1 MKKNIF
7 LFITILLLVI
17 STGCAKKGSSG
28 GGILSG
34 NKTMTCTKEETDES
48 GYKTNEK
55 MDIVYN
61 SKKVVKVTSTNT
73 TEMDSMV
80 IDFAISA
87 GTEIAKAFDKVDGI
101 SVKYTQENTNTIKYV
116 MEIEFDKLKEEQLQQ
131 LINDLYG
138 GETDAEN
145 LFDKKD
151 VTIEEFRKDNLEGYT
166 CTEN

>member
-7 LFITILLLVI
+7 LIVTILLLVVA
-17 STGCAKKGSSG
+17 TGCSKESSG

-34 NKTMTCTKEETDES
+34 NKTMTCTKEETDED
-48 GYKTNEK
+48 GYKTSAK
-55 MDIVYN
+55 MDITYN
-61 SKKVVKVTSTNT
+61 TKKVVKVKQTTT
-73 TEMDSMV
+73 TEMNSSI

-101 SVKYTQENTNTIKYV
+101 SVKYTQENNNTIKYV

-131 LINDLYG
+131 LINELYG

-151 VTIEEFRKDNLEGYT
+151 ITIEEFKKDNLEDYT
-166 CTEN
+166 CKE

>member
-17 STGCAKKGSSG
+17 STGCSKKGSSG

-34 NKTMTCTKEETDES
+34 NKTMTCTKEETDEA
-48 GYKTNEK
+48 GYKTNSK
-55 MDIVYN
+55 MEIVYN

-73 TEMDSMV
+73 TEMNSLV
-80 IDFAISA
+80 IDYAISA
-87 GTEIAKAFDKVDGI
+87 GTDIAKLFDKVDGI

-116 MEIEFDKLKEEQLQQ
+116 MVVEFDKLKEEQLQQ
-131 LINDLYG
+131 VINDLYG

-145 LFDKKD
+145 IFDKKD
-151 VTIEEFRKDNLEGYT
+151 ITIEEFKKENLEDFT
-166 CTEN
+166 CTE